1 MRPLDFPM
9 HPDLPAQSLAAI
21 ATVVAALIAAAF
33 SFVNLTLNKERK
45 TSEFRQAWIDG
56 LREDLAAFFA
66 GARAFARA
74 TEELK
79 SAASASRAALPLAMS
94 PEKIS
99 DIRYQ
104 AAETRYRIQLRLN
117 LKEPEHKELLRLM
130 LVAADEQNKFLADKS
145 DVERTLQA
153 IENAADYAPQ
163 ILKAEWERVKR
174 GELAFRLARNWIA
187 PAIVLISLLFVALVW
202 VGRVKI

>member
-1 MRPLDFPM
+1 M
-9 HPDLPAQSLAAI
+9 HPDIPAQSLAAI
-21 ATVVAALIAAAF
+21 ATVVVALIAAAF
-33 SFVNLTLNKERK
+33 SFVNLTLNKEQK

-66 GARAFARA
+66 GVRAFARA

-79 SAASASRAALPLAMS
+79 SAASASRTAQPLAMT

-104 AAETRYRIQLRLN
+104 AAERRYRIQLRLN

-130 LVAADEQNKFLADKS
+130 QMAVDEQNKFLADKS
-145 DVERTLQA
+145 DVARTLQA

>member
-1 MRPLDFPM
+1 M
-9 HPDLPAQSLAAI
+9 HPDIPAQSLAAI
-21 ATVVAALIAAAF
+21 ATFVAALIAAAF
-33 SFVNLTLNKERK
+33 SFVNLTLNKEQK

-66 GARAFARA
+66 GVRAFARA

-79 SAASASRAALPLAMS
+79 SAASASRAALPLAMT

-130 LVAADEQNKFLADKS
+130 QVAVDEQNKFLADKS
-145 DVERTLQA
+145 DVARTLQA
-153 IENAADYAPQ
+153 IENAADYAPK